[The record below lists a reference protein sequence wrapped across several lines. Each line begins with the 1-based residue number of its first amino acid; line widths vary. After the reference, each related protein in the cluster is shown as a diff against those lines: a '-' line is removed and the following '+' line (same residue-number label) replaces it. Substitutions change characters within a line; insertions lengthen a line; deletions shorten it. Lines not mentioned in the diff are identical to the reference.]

1 MQMRTHISLRTVS
14 GTALSMGALAFLV
27 VGCSSGSTASAP
39 SNSATVSSPAAAAA
53 AAGTLTLNTNR
64 GPIAIQL
71 DPKAPE
77 TVKSMTALSE
87 KGFFN
92 NTFCHRLTT
101 EGIYVLQCGDPTG
114 TGTGGPGYTVPDE
127 NLPENLP
134 NNYPT
139 GTVAMANSGPNTNGS
154 QFFIVYRDT
163 TLPPSYT
170 IWGKVSSGLETVDQV
185 AAAGVQGGQADGP
198 PNEKVVIETTK
209 VTP

>member
-1 MQMRTHISLRTVS
+1 MQMRTHISFGSVS
-14 GTALSMGALAFLV
+14 GTALSMAAVAVLV
-27 VGCSSGSTASAP
+27 AGCSSSGSTA
-39 SNSATVSSPAAAAA
+39 TSSSSSAAAASA
-53 AAGTLTLNTNR
+53 PTVAAGTLTLNTNR
-64 GPIAIQL
+64 GPIAIAM

-101 EGIYVLQCGDPTG
+101 QGIYVLQCGDPTG

-154 QFFIVYRDT
+154 QFFIVYQDT
-163 TLPPSYT
+163 TLPPAYT
-170 IWGKVSSGLETVDQV
+170 IWGKVASGLDIVDQV
-185 AAAGVQGGQADGP
+185 AAAGVQGGQTDGP
-198 PNEKVVIETTK
+198 PVEKVVIETTK

>member
-1 MQMRTHISLRTVS
+1 MQMRTHISFGSVS
-14 GTALSMGALAFLV
+14 GTALSMAAVAVLV
-27 VGCSSGSTASAP
+27 AGCSSSGSTATS
-39 SNSATVSSPAAAAA
+39 SSSPAAASAPTV

-64 GPIAIQL
+64 GPIAIAM

-101 EGIYVLQCGDPTG
+101 QGIYVLQCGDPTG

-139 GTVAMANSGPNTNGS
+139 GTVAMANSSWST
-154 QFFIVYRDT
+154 I
-163 TLPPSYT
+163 PPSKT
-170 IWGKVSSGLETVDQV
+170 TSAVAVS
-185 AAAGVQGGQADGP
+185 
-198 PNEKVVIETTK
+198 
-209 VTP
+209 